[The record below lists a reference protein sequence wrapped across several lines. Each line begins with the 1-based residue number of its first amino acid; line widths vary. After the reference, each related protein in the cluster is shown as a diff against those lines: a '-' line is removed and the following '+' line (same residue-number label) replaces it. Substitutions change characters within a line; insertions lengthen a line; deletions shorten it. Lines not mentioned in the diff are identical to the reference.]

1 MATGEDA
8 VLSYSEPE
16 GSEFSGFG
24 SDEVP
29 AQTESQPVVE
39 KSKNKKKKDKGKRPA
54 NPKSSATAKKSKP
67 KNVASSAPAGL
78 SVNKDNETPS
88 SSFASMIESLT
99 DQDIEKLRDIFGQNE
114 YYYDEEENVQNLF
127 GCSWNEKPN
136 LTIELT
142 EDSDGELVSAPK
154 KSSTSKSKRVPLKPK
169 DLSNDLINAMFE
181 ESENENGPENEPT
194 GAVDTSECQ
203 TQSQDDFNWDLPVL
217 KGPEKGPAISQSLA
231 DLINTACTSQC
242 KLDNI
247 VSKYKVPNNCDMA
260 GSPSINS
267 EIWKVMSNRGHS
279 YDKCFCDIQN
289 LLATG
294 LVPVMKLI
302 EIVKPLIKGNDEAKT
317 LFSDVITLFGQV
329 QYNLSLR
336 RRYMI
341 RPNLKKKYQ
350 DLCNINTPISTQL
363 FGDQIAKKIKELDT
377 SVSVGKENYPRYA
390 MGNVSSGRP
399 FRGQGN
405 FRGGQGRGGRGSA
418 RYQPYPQQFVP
429 YGYGQFGGQFGGWPH
444 RGNYGYTQ
452 YPRGYPR
459 QRFGS
464 GRGKK
469 QSASATV
476 ASAPNE
482 SA

>member
-1 MATGEDA
+1 MATAEDA

-16 GSEFSGFG
+16 DSEFSGFG
-24 SDEVP
+24 PDDMPVQP
-29 AQTESQPVVE
+29 ESQPAIE
-39 KSKNKKKKDKGKRPA
+39 TDKNKKKKKDKGKRPA
-54 NPKSSATAKKSKP
+54 NPKSSVSAKKSKS
-67 KNVASSAPAGL
+67 KNVASSASAGP
-78 SVNKDNETPS
+78 SSSKENETES
-88 SSFASMIESLT
+88 SSFARMIESLT

-114 YYYDEEENVQNLF
+114 YYDEEENMQNLF
-127 GCSWNEKPN
+127 GCSWDDKPN
-136 LTIELT
+136 LTIQLT
-142 EDSDGELVSAPK
+142 EDSDGEFVSAPK
-154 KSSTSKSKRVPLKPK
+154 STKSKRTPLKPK
-169 DLSNDLINAMFE
+169 DLSDDLINAMFE
-181 ESENENGPENEPT
+181 SSDENGPENEST
-194 GAVDTSECQ
+194 GAVDASECQ
-203 TQSQDDFNWDLPVL
+203 QSQDFTWDLPVL

-247 VSKYKVPNNCDMA
+247 TSKYKVPSNCDMA
-260 GSPSINS
+260 CSPAINN
-267 EIWKVMSNRGHS
+267 EVWKVMSNRGQS

-302 EIVKPLIKGNDEAKT
+302 EIVRPLIKGNDEAKT
-317 LFSDVITLFGQV
+317 LFSDIITLFGQV

-377 SVSVGKENYPRYA
+377 SVSVGKENYYRYG
-390 MGNVSSGRP
+390 MGNVNSSRP
-399 FRGQGN
+399 FRGRGN
-405 FRGGQGRGGRGSA
+405 FRGGQWRGGRGSA

-429 YGYGQFGGQFGGWPH
+429 YGYGQFGGMPY
-444 RGNYGYTQ
+444 RGNYGMFAQ
-452 YPRGYPR
+452 YPKGYPR
-459 QRFGS
+459 QRYGS

-476 ASAPNE
+476 SSAPNE